1 MRTYRFSRVFAA
13 VRRYSKRWG
22 KWAAYICGN
31 QNNNNMNIEEFKAD
45 LLRRFPFKPGY
56 KFMAVDSDGW
66 CDQYTNK
73 PKVRAVT
80 WGNNSGACSYVGWV
94 ELPDGVD
101 WRETLVSRAET
112 NQPTPPAQ
120 PTFEQRH
127 DALMAKLD
135 ELIGV
140 MRAVVEAV
148 HPVNDYKG
156 ANEQR

>member
-1 MRTYRFSRVFAA
+1 
-13 VRRYSKRWG
+13 
-22 KWAAYICGN
+22 
-31 QNNNNMNIEEFKAD
+31 MNIEEFKAD

-101 WRETLVSRAET
+101 WRETLVSRAEAG
-112 NQPTPPAQ
+112 QPTQ
-120 PTFEQRH
+120 STPTTNSN
-127 DALMAKLD
+127 DAKVWLKIYCSIIAS
-135 ELIGV
+135 
-140 MRAVVEAV
+140 
-148 HPVNDYKG
+148 DYIPEVA
-156 ANEQR
+156 ANLSDKALEEYKKRFPNG

>member
-1 MRTYRFSRVFAA
+1 MT
-13 VRRYSKRWG
+13 
-22 KWAAYICGN
+22 
-31 QNNNNMNIEEFKAD
+31 IEEFKAK
-45 LLRRFPFKPGY
+45 LLRRFPWEREA
-56 KFMAVDSDGW
+56 KFMAVDADGK
-66 CDQYTNK
+66 CYQYTGC
-73 PKVRAVT
+73 PKVFSVLWGDNSSSAV
-80 WGNNSGACSYVGWV
+80 YVGFI
-94 ELPDGVD
+94 ELPVGID